1 MLHIT
6 EHTGRGIPRITGIYG
21 RDSITFKEN
30 SITVTIP
37 YDRLGDEVYAQD
49 MVTISPVDIRDAP
62 VNVQDEIEN
71 VQVMGLDARD
81 NVQDNM
87 QETLSNPDKILI
99 LCEKPKSIIELAN
112 LLGYK
117 DRRSVR
123 KLLNPLLEIGRI
135 AMTIPDKPNS
145 RNQKYITIK

>member
-1 MLHIT
+1 M
-6 EHTGRGIPRITGIYG
+6 
-21 RDSITFKEN
+21 
-30 SITVTIP
+30 
-37 YDRLGDEVYAQD
+37 GDEVYVPDTAANSSD
-49 MVTISPVDIRDAP
+49 DIHGAP
-62 VNVQDEIEN
+62 VNEQDKIEN
-71 VQVMGLDARD
+71 VQVIGLDAQD

-145 RNQKYITIK
+145 KNQKYITIK